1 VRFAGRFRGVR
12 QISVIPIPGFADGE
26 PLAAT
31 QDALISVYAENIQKN
46 VNGTRFVLAG
56 HSSGALVAHA
66 VATRLEAMGAPPA
79 ALVLMDPYLPEKRKA
94 VEQFSQRIHTQ
105 MLADIGQR
113 EDAGDDARLIAMAH
127 YLSLNWTSLDQTDIP
142 TLLVRAQ
149 EIIGVRPERPERPG
163 NVSERISWA
172 FSSRT
177 AVVDVP
183 GDHFTMLTD
192 HADTTA
198 RAVDGWLAELG
209 TAASDI
215 QGTAPVK

>member
-12 QISVIPIPGFADGE
+12 QVSVIPIPGFADGE

-31 QDALISVYAENIQKN
+31 QDALISVYAENIQQN
-46 VNGTRFVLAG
+46 VHGARFVLAG

-66 VATRLEAMGAPPA
+66 VATRLETMGAPPA
-79 ALVLMDPYLPEKRKA
+79 ALVLMDPYLPEKRKVA
-94 VEQFSQRIHTQ
+94 KQFAQRIHTQ

-113 EDAGDDARLIAMAH
+113 EEAGDDARLIAMAH

-149 EIIGVRPERPERPG
+149 ELIGVRPE
-163 NVSERISWA
+163 NVRERISWA

-183 GDHFTMLTD
+183 GDHFTMLGD

-198 RAVDGWLAELG
+198 RAVDEWLAELEMK
-209 TAASDI
+209 ASD
-215 QGTAPVK
+215 GR